1 MNIRT
6 IDCRGMACPQPVIE
20 TKKVIDSGSEKD
32 ILVIVDNAVARE
44 NVSRLAKKTGCS
56 VNVKEQ
62 EGLFRLEITLPD
74 SKRTSA
80 APEPEKTHGI
90 NETAGNVYF
99 ITTNSIG
106 QGSPDLGEVL
116 MKSLMVTL
124 TQQAAP
130 AALLLLNTGVHLA
143 IEGSPVLEQ
152 LQAMAGRG
160 TEMLVCGTCLNYY
173 KISEKLAVGTVS
185 NMLEINSWLAGPYKV
200 IAIG

>member
-1 MNIRT
+1 MNIKT
-6 IDCRGMACPQPVIE
+6 IDCRGLACPQPVIE

-44 NVSRLAKKTGCS
+44 NVTRLAKKSGCS

-62 EGLFRLEITLPD
+62 EGLFHLEITLPD
-74 SKRTSA
+74 SKRISA
-80 APEPEKTHGI
+80 APELEKTHEI
-90 NETAGNVYF
+90 SETAGNVYF

-130 AALLLLNTGVHLA
+130 AALLFLNTGVYLA
-143 IEGSPVLEQ
+143 IEGSPVLGQ
-152 LQAMAGRG
+152 LQALAGRG

-173 KISEKLAVGTVS
+173 KISGKLAVGVVS

>member
-1 MNIRT
+1 MKIRT
-6 IDCRGMACPQPVIE
+6 IDCRGLACPQPVIE

-44 NVSRLAKKTGCS
+44 NVTRLAKKSGCS

-62 EGLFRLEITLPD
+62 EGLFHLEITVPD
-74 SKRTSA
+74 SKITA
-80 APEPEKTHGI
+80 TAPEPEKIHGI
-90 NETAGNVYF
+90 NKTSENVYF
-99 ITTNSIG
+99 ISTNSIG

-124 TQQAAP
+124 AQQMPP
-130 AALLLLNTGVHLA
+130 AALLFLNTGVHLT

-152 LQAMAGRG
+152 LQALAGRG

-173 KISEKLAVGTVS
+173 KINGKLAVGVVS

>member
-1 MNIRT
+1 LNIRT
-6 IDCRGMACPQPVIE
+6 IDCRGLACPQPVIE

-44 NVSRLAKKTGCS
+44 NVSRLAKRAGCS

-62 EGLFRLEITLPD
+62 EGLFHLEITVPD
-74 SKRTSA
+74 SKITTT
-80 APEPEKTHGI
+80 APGPEKIHG
-90 NETAGNVYF
+90 NSETAGNVYF

-106 QGSPDLGEVL
+106 QGSPDLGEAL

-124 TQQAAP
+124 AQQTPP
-130 AALLLLNTGVHLA
+130 AALLFLNTGVHLA

-160 TEMLVCGTCLNYY
+160 TEMLVCGTCMNYY

-185 NMLEINSWLAGPYKV
+185 NMLEINSWLTGPYKV

>member
-1 MNIRT
+1 LNIRT

-62 EGLFRLEITLPD
+62 EGLFLLEISLPD

-80 APEPEKTHGI
+80 APEPEKTYEI
-90 NETAGNVYF
+90 SETAGNVYF
-99 ITTNSIG
+99 ITTSSIG

-130 AALLLLNTGVHLA
+130 SALLFLNTGVHLA

-152 LQAMAGRG
+152 LQALAGRG

-173 KISEKLAVGTVS
+173 KISEILAVGTIS
-185 NMLEINSWLAGPYKV
+185 NMLEINSWLTSQHKV
-200 IAIG
+200 ITIG

>member
-1 MNIRT
+1 LNIRT
-6 IDCRGMACPQPVIE
+6 IDCRGLTCPQPVIE

-44 NVSRLAKKTGCS
+44 NVSRLAKSAGCS
-56 VNVKEQ
+56 VNIREQ
-62 EGLFRLEITLPD
+62 EGLFRLEITVPD
-74 SKRTSA
+74 SKITTTAS
-80 APEPEKTHGI
+80 EPEKTSGI
-90 NETAGNVYF
+90 SETNGNVYF

-124 TQQAAP
+124 TQQTPP
-130 AALLLLNTGVHLA
+130 AALLFLNTGVHLA

-173 KISEKLAVGTVS
+173 KISEKLAVGVVS
-185 NMLEINSWLAGPYKV
+185 NMLEINSWLTSQHKV
-200 IAIG
+200 ITVG

>member
-1 MNIRT
+1 L
-6 IDCRGMACPQPVIE
+6 ACPQPVIE

-44 NVSRLAKKTGCS
+44 NVSRLAKKSGCS

-62 EGLFRLEITLPD
+62 EGLFHLEITVPD
-74 SKRTSA
+74 SKITTTASD
-80 APEPEKTHGI
+80 PEKTHSI
-90 NETAGNVYF
+90 SETAGNVYF
-99 ITTNSIG
+99 ITTNSLG

-124 TQQAAP
+124 TQQTPP
-130 AALLLLNTGVHLA
+130 AALLFLNTAVHLA

-173 KISEKLAVGTVS
+173 KISEKLAVGVVS

>member
-44 NVSRLAKKTGCS
+44 NVSRLAKKSGCS

-62 EGLFRLEITLPD
+62 EGLIRLEITLPD
-74 SKRTSA
+74 SKITSA
-80 APEPEKTHGI
+80 APEPGKTHEI
-90 NETAGNVYF
+90 SETDGNVYF

-124 TQQAAP
+124 TQQAPP
-130 AALLLLNTGVHLA
+130 AALLFLNTGVYLA

-152 LQAMAGRG
+152 LQVMAGRG

-173 KISEKLAVGTVS
+173 KISGKLAVGVVS